1 MKEREK
7 PVHGDDNPKP
17 REVKRRLKATK
28 RISRRKRLEF
38 EEVELPLQVA
48 IIGGGVAGMEA
59 ASVLTEHRCPVILF
73 EARPELGVNVKN
85 KYKIFPDFS
94 DAGRLVETM
103 TKAMDHPLI
112 TVNKDTEIVEI
123 IREPDA
129 YTLLDNKGV
138 PHTVPAVLLASGYEP
153 FDAKRKEELGFGIYE
168 GVINSL
174 QLEDMLREHKVL
186 NSLGEDPRRIV
197 FLQCVGSRDEKVG
210 NHYCS
215 KICCV
220 TAVKQAIEV
229 KRQLPDTEVYV
240 FYMDLRLWGQGYEEL
255 YREAQEQ
262 YSVRFVRG
270 RISEAASTFDGRVQI
285 KSEDTLLGQPL
296 KMVTDLLVLMIGMEA
311 TPGTQK
317 LGKTCGLEG
326 PYGFVR
332 SKSPHLEDNLSD
344 KPGFFL
350 AGTCKRPMHIAEA
363 VNDGRAAALE
373 IIKYL
378 RK

>member
-59 ASVLTEHRCPVILF
+59 ASVLAEHRCPVILF

-112 TVNKDTEIVEI
+112 TVNKDTEIIEI

-138 PHTVPAVLLASGYEP
+138 PIRYRLFYWPAVT
-153 FDAKRKEELGFGIYE
+153 
-168 GVINSL
+168 SL
-174 QLEDMLREHKVL
+174 SMPNARRNWVL
-186 NSLGEDPRRIV
+186 V
-197 FLQCVGSRDEKVG
+197 FTKALSIHCS
-210 NHYCS
+210 S
-215 KICCV
+215 KIC
-220 TAVKQAIEV
+220 
-229 KRQLPDTEVYV
+229 
-240 FYMDLRLWGQGYEEL
+240 
-255 YREAQEQ
+255 
-262 YSVRFVRG
+262 
-270 RISEAASTFDGRVQI
+270 SENT
-285 KSEDTLLGQPL
+285 KS
-296 KMVTDLLVLMIGMEA
+296 
-311 TPGTQK
+311 
-317 LGKTCGLEG
+317 
-326 PYGFVR
+326 
-332 SKSPHLEDNLSD
+332 
-344 KPGFFL
+344 
-350 AGTCKRPMHIAEA
+350 
-363 VNDGRAAALE
+363 
-373 IIKYL
+373 
-378 RK
+378 